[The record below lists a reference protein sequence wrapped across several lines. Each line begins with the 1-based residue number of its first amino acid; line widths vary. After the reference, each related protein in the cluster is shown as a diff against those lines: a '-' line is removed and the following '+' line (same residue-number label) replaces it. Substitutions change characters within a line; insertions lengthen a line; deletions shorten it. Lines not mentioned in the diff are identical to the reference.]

1 MFEPK
6 ENPGYGKLCR
16 DATAVIAR
24 WLQNDWYESS
34 GPDPLR
40 LQSHAEW

>member
-6 ENPGYGKLCR
+6 ENPAYKKLAGDAR
-16 DATAVIAR
+16 DLIAQ

-34 GPDPLR
+34 AEERPL
-40 LQSHAEW
+40 LEE